1 MSRAVLGLAAKLGA
15 FPDLNVAGSI
25 ADTEPWPTI
34 SPLKIIYKKYLKI
47 S

>member
-34 SPLKIIYKKYLKI
+34 SPLKIILKNI
-47 S
+47 